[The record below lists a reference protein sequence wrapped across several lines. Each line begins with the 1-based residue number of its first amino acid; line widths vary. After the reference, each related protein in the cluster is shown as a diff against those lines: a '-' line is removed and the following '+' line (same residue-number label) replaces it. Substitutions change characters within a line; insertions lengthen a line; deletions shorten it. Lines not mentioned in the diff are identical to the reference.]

1 MQNTFKVTSRDADA
15 VVLLWHRDM
24 TIETAI
30 KKKQD
35 LQVRYPDVIF
45 SVHVDGNYA
54 FSF

>member
-15 VVLLWHRDM
+15 VVLWHGDM

-30 KKKQD
+30 KKKKD

>member
-15 VVLLWHRDM
+15 VVLWQGDM
-24 TIETAI
+24 LIETAI